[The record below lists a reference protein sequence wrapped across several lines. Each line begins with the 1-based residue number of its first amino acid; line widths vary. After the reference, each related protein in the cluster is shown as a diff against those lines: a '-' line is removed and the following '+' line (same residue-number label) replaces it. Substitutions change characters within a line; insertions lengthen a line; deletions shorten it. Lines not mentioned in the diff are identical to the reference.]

1 MKLIEILGCTLFLW
15 SILLVS
21 MTKSAVIQRQQKDL
35 NVTNPAIKTNVSTY
49 DDDDEDFVPY
59 QGERF
64 NVFDWM
70 LFKTMGT
77 KYSGNVLLS
86 PISVKMALV
95 LLYEG
100 AQDQT
105 AHELAG
111 VMQLPASRS
120 ATRDKFS
127 EILQSLRMICPQYEL
142 NIGTRIY
149 VDTSISTR
157 QRYAA
162 IVETFYGVNLI
173 NANLSDTR
181 SITEKVNSWVKN
193 VTHGNIGKLIEDE
206 NNLKDSVML
215 VVNALFFKGTW
226 RRQFFSSK
234 NTYIGK
240 FFTSTNNS
248 VAVPFMSTINRFYY
262 SESPELDA
270 KILRIP
276 YDGHKFAM
284 YLVLPYTLNG
294 VDHLLKEINPFILT
308 RHVWLMQD
316 MPIEVI
322 IPKFKFDFTSHLE
335 PSLRELGIRDIFDD
349 TATLTGIA
357 KTKRISRHLIVSDIL
372 QKTGIEVNENGT
384 TAYAATGVQIGNKI
398 SDQTF
403 HADHPF
409 VFYIEDEST
418 GTILYIGKIMNPLQQ
433 EGSTGNVNVDLSSRS
448 DQGTRPSLSSTSDNV
463 FSIPHGE
470 ERYNFFN
477 IDLLQEVN
485 KEIEGNIIM
494 SPASAKLALTT
505 LAEGAKGQTLQ
516 EIQAA
521 LRLPENLQDIRIIA
535 QRTYAAL
542 KTFKNGTEIDV
553 ATRLWSKRGL
563 KIMNNYDIIL
573 KRYYGGDI
581 QPLDFTNGY
590 NAEETI
596 NNWVRVATR
605 NNVNSIIDPGSLNAD
620 TTLILTSALYFKG
633 KWLKSFDRNAGFTD
647 CFYVPK
653 IGCQNTNFMATTAE
667 YPYGHIASLNA
678 DVVEIPYTDGKTA
691 MIVLLPNNH
700 ELDPNLQILSKD
712 LSYIPMS
719 ALIANLYPTEVNLIL
734 PKFSIEN
741 KLDLRFALEHM
752 GVYTMFKTSADLSG
766 ITEDSPLHVKS
777 ILQNAKIEVDEEGT
791 IASAVTGLSIV
802 PLIGSNKE
810 IFRANHPFLFAIVD
824 LQTNSTLFAGRYIR
838 PNLSN

>member
-1 MKLIEILGCTLFLW
+1 MKLIEILGCILFLW
-15 SILLVS
+15 SVLLVPT
-21 MTKSAVIQRQQKDL
+21 TKSAVMQRQQKDL
-35 NVTNPAIKTNVSTY
+35 NVTNPTMKTNVSTY

-70 LFKTMGT
+70 LFKTIGK
-77 KYSGNVLLS
+77 KYSGNILLS

-142 NIGTRIY
+142 DIGTRLY
-149 VDTSISTR
+149 VDTTVSTR

-173 NANLSDTR
+173 NTNLSDTR
-181 SITEKVNSWVKN
+181 LLTEEVNAWVKN

-226 RRQFFSSK
+226 RRQYFLAK
-234 NTYIGK
+234 NTYMGK
-240 FFTSTNNS
+240 FYSGTNNS
-248 VAVPFMSTINRFYY
+248 VDVPFMTTINRFYY

-284 YLVLPYTLNG
+284 YLILPYTLNG
-294 VDHLLKEINPFILT
+294 VDHLLTKINPFILT

-316 MPIEVI
+316 IPVEVI

-357 KTKRISRHLIVSDIL
+357 KTKRVSRHLIVSDVL

-384 TAYAATGVQIGNKI
+384 TAYAATGIQIGNKI
-398 SDQTF
+398 TYQTF
-403 HADHPF
+403 HANHPF

-418 GTILYIGKIMNPLQQ
+418 GTILYIGKITNPLQQ
-433 EGSTGNVNVDLSSRS
+433 EGSTGNAKMDFTSHFG
-448 DQGTRPSLSSTSDNV
+448 QETRPSLPVTSDILL
-463 FSIPHGE
+463 IPHGE

-477 IDLLQEVN
+477 IDLFQAVN
-485 KEIEGNIIM
+485 KEIEGNVIM
-494 SPASAKLALTT
+494 SPTSAKLALTT
-505 LAEGAKGQTLQ
+505 LAEGAKGQTRQ

-521 LRLPENLQDIRIIA
+521 LRMPEDLQEIRTIA
-535 QRTYAAL
+535 RRTFASL

-553 ATRLWSKRGL
+553 ATRLWTKNGL
-563 KIMNNYDIIL
+563 KIMNNYNTVL
-573 KRYYGGDI
+573 KHYYDGDI
-581 QPLDFTNGY
+581 QSLNFTNGY
-590 NAEETI
+590 TAEETI
-596 NNWVRVATR
+596 NNWVRAVTR
-605 NNVNSIIDPGSLNAD
+605 NNVKSILEPGSLNAD

-633 KWLKSFDRNAGFTD
+633 RWQKSFNKNAGFTD

-653 IGCQNTNFMATTAE
+653 IGCQNTIFMATTAE
-667 YPYGHIASLNA
+667 YSYGHIASLNA
-678 DVVEIPYTDGKTA
+678 DAIKIPYTDGKTA

-700 ELDPNLQILSKD
+700 DLDPYLQILSKD

-719 ALIANLYPTEVNLIL
+719 ALLANLYISEVNLIL
-734 PKFSIEN
+734 PKFSIES
-741 KLDLRFALEHM
+741 KLDLRSALEHL
-752 GVYTMFKTSADLSG
+752 GVHSIFEMTADLSG
-766 ITEDSPLHVKS
+766 ITEDGPLYVKS

-791 IASAVTGLSIV
+791 VAAAVTGLSIV
-802 PLIGSNKE
+802 PLIGSSTEN
-810 IFRANHPFLFAIVD
+810 FRANRPFLFAIVD
-824 LQTNSTLFAGRYIR
+824 LQTNTTLFAGRYIR